1 MVDTS
6 LNYFTQV
13 LSVISE
19 FNIPKDDCLNAV
31 GLSELPNSD
40 RVNAD
45 TLAQIF
51 NFAAKRLNDP
61 QLGMKCALKYPIMQ
75 YTRPAEFLKLCAN
88 LKHAADIY
96 NGYAP
101 LFHRVGTPSG
111 VISEDGIDRMM
122 WTPNFTPDQTEDYRH
137 LIEFSLTNLMTSV
150 NWLAWKTPQAVG
162 QVNFKHEAIGTPN
175 IYSDLLERD
184 VKFGQEDYS
193 LILKPGVKDA
203 AFATSDPAQLA
214 TVCVQFDMAL
224 NELFAAESLIN
235 RIELQIRR
243 TIDHSMPTKTSIAE
257 SLDLN
262 ERSMAR
268 TLKNQGTSF
277 KEIKLRVFQNL
288 AVSKIEQ
295 GRPLVEVAHYLGYND
310 QPAFT
315 RAFKKWFGYP
325 PGQHNTKF
333 R

>member
-1 MVDTS
+1 
-6 LNYFTQV
+6 
-13 LSVISE
+13 
-19 FNIPKDDCLNAV
+19 
-31 GLSELPNSD
+31 
-40 RVNAD
+40 
-45 TLAQIF
+45 
-51 NFAAKRLNDP
+51 
-61 QLGMKCALKYPIMQ
+61 
-75 YTRPAEFLKLCAN
+75 
-88 LKHAADIY
+88 
-96 NGYAP
+96 
-101 LFHRVGTPSG
+101 
-111 VISEDGIDRMM
+111 
-122 WTPNFTPDQTEDYRH
+122 
-137 LIEFSLTNLMTSV
+137 
-150 NWLAWKTPQAVG
+150 
-162 QVNFKHEAIGTPN
+162 
-175 IYSDLLERD
+175 
-184 VKFGQEDYS
+184 
-193 LILKPGVKDA
+193 
-203 AFATSDPAQLA
+203 
-214 TVCVQFDMAL
+214 MAL